1 MKFQV
6 MRKSSASA
14 AVAVVLLLLVAGA
27 SAPSLSAQT
36 VQPASSAKKPPLRAG
51 QTTKRAGSRRKP
63 KEQTGQPRSLP
74 RIGSRAEFDQL
85 ARIHTDSPYALP
97 HVIFVIDRKDKNRIY
112 YVNSKRYRFHK
123 DFVNGTYLSL
133 ERGRDFFDNNYLKP
147 NRRFILGTLAFQTPL
162 RRWTLEF
169 WEGDLI
175 PAEQIKLTSDIIN
188 RTFFERVAYKPNSIR
203 QEETSASIAGLERIS
218 QSEIA
223 REQEYEP
230 MHVARGI
237 GRIHIVD
244 KLDEH
249 VEIGSNEIL
258 VLNEVPIHLP
268 PVAGIIVTQPSTPL
282 SHINLLAKTWGVPNA
297 YIKNAGQLLKEYD
310 GWWVTF
316 ETQRDRY
323 TIKRADLDQLK
334 EYQKRL
340 EAQNNVMTPRSD
352 LSVKRLA
359 SLREQRARQAHIYGA
374 KSANLGEVLNARLP
388 GITVPDGFS
397 IPIFYYQQFMQENR
411 LEDALYEMMN
421 DQRFVH
427 DPAYRRERLAAFR
440 ERILK
445 GEVNASLAAEV
456 LRRVRAEFAGKG
468 LFVRSSSNAEDL
480 PNFNGAGLYNTVPNV
495 KDEAQLMDAV
505 KNVWASLWNF
515 EAYEARERAG
525 IDHAKVYMAV
535 LLQEGINAD
544 SAGVMI
550 TTDPYDPD
558 NRDAIY
564 ISAKRGL
571 GIRVVEGKR
580 IAEQIIYR
588 PRSNA
593 VRVLTRSDE
602 ESLLTFDES
611 GGVKEMPITGERA
624 VLSDAVVRRLAR
636 AAALVKR
643 VFKGKEQD
651 IEWVYMRGQIFIV
664 QSRPYVTG
672 G

>member
-1 MKFQV
+1 MKYRAFE
-6 MRKSSASA
+6 KSSVFMLAAVLVSTFFYATSSDATAQTRRRANVASA
-14 AVAVVLLLLVAGA
+14 KRPPRANVGSEQPTRTGTQET
-27 SAPSLSAQT
+27 SAL
-36 VQPASSAKKPPLRAG
+36 
-51 QTTKRAGSRRKP
+51 
-63 KEQTGQPRSLP
+63 RSLP
-74 RIGSRAEFDQL
+74 RIASRVEFDHL
-85 ARIHTDSPYALP
+85 ARVHTDSPYALP

-112 YVNSKRYRFHK
+112 YVNSRRYRFHK

-133 ERGRDFFDNNYLKP
+133 ERGREFFENNYMKP

-162 RRWTLEF
+162 QRWTFEF

-175 PAEQIKLTSDIIN
+175 PTEQIKLTSEIIN
-188 RTFFERVAYKPNSIR
+188 RTFYERVAYKPNSLR
-203 QEETSASIAGLERIS
+203 QDEASASIAGLERVS

-223 REQEYEP
+223 REQAYEP
-230 MHVARGI
+230 LHVARGI
-237 GRIHIVD
+237 GRIHIVE

-258 VLNEVPIHLP
+258 VLNEVPINLP
-268 PVAGIIVTQPSTPL
+268 PVAGIITTKPSTPL

-297 YIKNAGQLLKEYD
+297 YIKNAAQLLKEYD
-310 GWWVTF
+310 GWWVSF
-316 ETQRDRY
+316 ETMPGKYNIR
-323 TIKRADLDQLK
+323 RADLNQLN

-340 EAQNNVMTPRSD
+340 EAQQNVMTPRAD
-352 LSVKRLA
+352 LSVKRIAALG
-359 SLREQRARQAHIYGA
+359 EQRARQAHIYGA
-374 KSANLGEVLNARLP
+374 KSANLGEVLGARLP
-388 GITVPDGFS
+388 GITVPQGFT
-397 IPIFYYQQFMQENR
+397 IPIFYYNQFVQENK
-411 LEDALYEMMN
+411 LEEAIYEMMN

-427 DPAYRRERLAAFR
+427 DPAYRRERLGALR
-440 ERILK
+440 ERMLK
-445 GEVNASLAAEV
+445 GRVNTSLEAEV
-456 LRRVRAEFAGKG
+456 LRRVRAEYAGKG

-495 KDEAQLMDAV
+495 KDEAQLMDAI

-525 IDHAKVYMAV
+525 IDHSKVYMAV

-550 TTDPYDPD
+550 TTDPYDRD

-571 GIRVVEGKR
+571 GIKVVEGKK
-580 IAEQIIYR
+580 IPEQIIYR

-611 GGVKEMPITGERA
+611 GGVKEIAIEGERA

-643 VFKGKEQD
+643 LFKGKEQD
-651 IEWVYMRGQIFIV
+651 IEWVFMRGQIFIV
-664 QSRPYVTG
+664 QSRPYITG
-672 G
+672 S